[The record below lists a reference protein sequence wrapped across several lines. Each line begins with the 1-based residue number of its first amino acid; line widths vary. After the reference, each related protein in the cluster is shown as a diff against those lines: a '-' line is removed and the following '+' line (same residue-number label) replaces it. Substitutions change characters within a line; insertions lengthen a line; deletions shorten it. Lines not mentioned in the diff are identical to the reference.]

1 MDLIS
6 QKNPYDIYTH
16 PQEKKMDSKEK
27 KENIVYLKEYKS
39 KKFKEDNEVELQL
52 EDGETFEFILDD

>member
-1 MDLIS
+1 M
-6 QKNPYDIYTH
+6 
-16 PQEKKMDSKEK
+16 EEK

-52 EDGETFEFILDD
+52 ENGESFEFILDD

>member
-1 MDLIS
+1 MD
-6 QKNPYDIYTH
+6 
-16 PQEKKMDSKEK
+16 ER

-52 EDGETFEFILDD
+52 EDGEVFEFILDD

>member
-1 MDLIS
+1 M
-6 QKNPYDIYTH
+6 
-16 PQEKKMDSKEK
+16 EEK

-52 EDGETFEFILDD
+52 ENGETFEFILDD

>member
-1 MDLIS
+1 MD
-6 QKNPYDIYTH
+6 
-16 PQEKKMDSKEK
+16 ER

-52 EDGETFEFILDD
+52 ENGESFEFILDD

>member
-1 MDLIS
+1 M
-6 QKNPYDIYTH
+6 
-16 PQEKKMDSKEK
+16 EEK

-52 EDGETFEFILDD
+52 EDGETFEFILVE

>member
-1 MDLIS
+1 M
-6 QKNPYDIYTH
+6 
-16 PQEKKMDSKEK
+16 EER

-52 EDGETFEFILDD
+52 ENGEVFEFILDD

>member
-1 MDLIS
+1 M
-6 QKNPYDIYTH
+6 
-16 PQEKKMDSKEK
+16 EEK

-39 KKFKEDNEVELQL
+39 KKFKKDNEVELQL

>member
-1 MDLIS
+1 
-6 QKNPYDIYTH
+6 
-16 PQEKKMDSKEK
+16 MDSKEK

-39 KKFKEDNEVELQL
+39 KKFKEDNEVEVQL

>member
-1 MDLIS
+1 MD
-6 QKNPYDIYTH
+6 
-16 PQEKKMDSKEK
+16 ER

-52 EDGETFEFILDD
+52 ENGEVFEFILDD

>member
-1 MDLIS
+1 MD
-6 QKNPYDIYTH
+6 
-16 PQEKKMDSKEK
+16 ER

-52 EDGETFEFILDD
+52 ENGETFEFILDD

>member
-1 MDLIS
+1 M
-6 QKNPYDIYTH
+6 
-16 PQEKKMDSKEK
+16 EEK

-39 KKFKEDNEVELQL
+39 KKFKEYNEVELQL